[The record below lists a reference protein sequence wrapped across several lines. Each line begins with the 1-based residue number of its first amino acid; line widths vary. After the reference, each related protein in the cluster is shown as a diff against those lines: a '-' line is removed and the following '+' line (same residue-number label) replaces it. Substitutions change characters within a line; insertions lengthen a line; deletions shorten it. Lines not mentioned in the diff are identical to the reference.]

1 MTHDTL
7 KIGLGVASLAP
18 TDTLVVCTSVSRI
31 AHRREITMQRQV
43 YLSGQMVAEADA
55 KISIFDSAVLL
66 GDTVTESTRTFG
78 HRPFKLEEHVAR
90 LYKSLKV
97 TRIDPGM
104 NAVEMLDVTLRMLEA
119 NLTTYGEEQ
128 DCWIVHNISRGLSIP
143 GPDPTVQRSGATV
156 MIYTQPMDLR
166 GWARF
171 YTEGCH
177 AVTPMSRIVPSQSL
191 DARIKNRSRMA
202 YTLAEM
208 EVKLVDP
215 EAQSVILDIHGN
227 VAENKGG
234 NVFVVSSG
242 VLRTPRPTNCLAGI
256 SRETVMQLA
265 NNQNILVEQTE
276 LQPYDLYTA
285 DEVFFTS
292 TPYCI
297 MPATKFNGLPV
308 GDGRVGPIT
317 QRLLAAWSELVGLD
331 IIEQATKQLSRSAS

>member
-1 MTHDTL
+1 MT
-7 KIGLGVASLAP
+7 
-18 TDTLVVCTSVSRI
+18 
-31 AHRREITMQRQV
+31 RQV
-43 YLSGQMVAEADA
+43 YLSGQLVAEEDA

-78 HRPFKLEEHVAR
+78 HCPFKLSEHIHR

-97 TRIDPGM
+97 ARIDPGM
-104 NAVEMLDVTLRMLEA
+104 NADEMLNVTLRMLEA
-119 NLTTYGEEQ
+119 NLPDYREGD
-128 DCWIVHNISRGLSIP
+128 DCWIVHNISRGAFIP
-143 GPDPTVQRSGATV
+143 GPDPTVQRSVATV
-156 MIYTQPMDLR
+156 MIYTQPLDLR
-166 GWARF
+166 GWAKF
-171 YTEGCH
+171 YTDGCH
-177 AVTPMSRIVPSQSL
+177 AVTPMSRIIPSQSL

-208 EVKLVDP
+208 EAKLVDP

-234 NVFVVSSG
+234 NVFIVSDG
-242 VLRTPRPTNCLAGI
+242 VLKTPRTTNCLAGI
-256 SRETVMQLA
+256 SRATVMQLA
-265 NNQNILVEQTE
+265 RLRNICVEETE

-308 GDGRVGPIT
+308 GDGQVGPMT
-317 QRLLAAWSELVGLD
+317 QRLLRAWSEFVGLD
-331 IIEQATKQLSRSAS
+331 IVRQARKQLPASEAG